1 VKHEAVE
8 VHICILDRL
17 RSEIVMLHPFDIG
30 PRVVDLDL
38 SHHADVLHD
47 EFEIPEG
54 S

>member
-1 VKHEAVE
+1 
-8 VHICILDRL
+8 
-17 RSEIVMLHPFDIG
+17 MLHPFDIG

-47 EFEIPEG
+47 EFEIREG